1 MSLRNQVLRAPNERF
16 YVLWR
21 GQPICS
27 IGGGLLYFEIEHEA
41 LEFLRQC
48 EVRNRLVPFGRVR

>member
-1 MSLRNQVLRAPNERF
+1 
-16 YVLWR
+16 
-21 GQPICS
+21 
-27 IGGGLLYFEIEHEA
+27 LYFEIEREA